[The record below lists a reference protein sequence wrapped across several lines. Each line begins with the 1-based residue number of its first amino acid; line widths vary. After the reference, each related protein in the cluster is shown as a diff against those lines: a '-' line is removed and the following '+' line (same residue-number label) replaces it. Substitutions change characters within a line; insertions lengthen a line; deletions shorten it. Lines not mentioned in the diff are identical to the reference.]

1 MPSWPRAA
9 ALPGRSPAHGATW
22 PGGPC
27 GTLRVGFAVADIDEC
42 ALPTGGH
49 ICSYRCINVPGS
61 FQCSC
66 PSSGYRLAPNG
77 RNCQGELAGLPGLL
91 RLCLGVGGSAVLGA
105 EARQQPAGRMC
116 FLDPGP
122 APQAR
127 VHSGRGGEASASEV
141 CPGSTRTLVPHTCPT
156 PAPYAQGVPSPPS
169 GPQRA

>member
-1 MPSWPRAA
+1 MLRTCCVALGWALLSLGLSFPFRRGGLRGGPSPSTLRPPVPSWPRAA

-77 RNCQGELAGLPGLL
+77 RNCQDIDECVTGIHNCSTNETCFNVQGGFRCLAFECPENY
-91 RLCLGVGGSAVLGA
+91 RRSA
-105 EARQQPAGRMC
+105 
-116 FLDPGP
+116 D
-122 APQAR
+122 
-127 VHSGRGGEASASEV
+127 
-141 CPGSTRTLVPHTCPT
+141 T
-156 PAPYAQGVPSPPS
+156 
-169 GPQRA
+169 

>member
-91 RLCLGVGGSAVLGA
+91 RLCLEGWGALQCWGPRPGSNRRGGCASWT
-105 EARQQPAGRMC
+105 
-116 FLDPGP
+116 PGP
-122 APQAR
+122 HPR
-127 VHSGRGGEASASEV
+127 
-141 CPGSTRTLVPHTCPT
+141 PGCI
-156 PAPYAQGVPSPPS
+156 
-169 GPQRA
+169 